1 MQQGES
7 IFVIQ
12 GALDNPAYLMA
23 HMKTGDAIAQP
34 VEQSSQV
41 QALGQ
46 MYRQQQEQQEQQQK
60 TSITPPHGMV

>member
-1 MQQGES
+1 MRQGES

-34 VEQSSQV
+34 VAQSSQV

-46 MYRQQQEQQEQQQK
+46 MYRQQQEQHQK
-60 TSITPPHGMV
+60 PSITPPHRMV